1 MAAGCPEGTKAMKK
15 ITLSMLF
22 QNHMMLQCDKTLYI
36 SGTAAGVSRVRIVLH
51 FGQEIL
57 SEGESAVENGRFVC
71 TLPPVGVRH
80 NLTLSL
86 YAEDEP
92 APAIEVEDISAGDIW
107 MAMGQSNMEYFL
119 RYDADW
125 PYTCLQK
132 RDMEIRMFNVPQIC
146 YKNQQRILPDAGY
159 WFCEGAPAW
168 PAFSAPGYYFA
179 RKLREDFS
187 AAFAAKTDADSK
199 AHMPNAV
206 SAAAVRNVPMGVIG
220 CNWGGTPAC
229 AWMSEEDLADE
240 PLNVWNR
247 DYEEEAS
254 HYTAG
259 ELRQK
264 SEEGWRLENS
274 YHHAMEWRAVMYGLT
289 EAEQK
294 IWMMQHEDD
303 PVIPMGP
310 YHMYRPSG
318 LYHTML
324 EPVTPFAVKGILW
337 YQGESDAAHPDI
349 YDRMM
354 EKLIERMRTQFRDPS
369 LPFLFVQLAPFGHWL
384 GCGNEGYS
392 IIRGC
397 QQKVSESVPHAA
409 MASIMDIG
417 SRDDIHPK
425 FKKEVG
431 RRLALLAEKYVYGLD
446 SVLADAPYP
455 RTENPGAG
463 STETGAVKSGAAGLK
478 TDAAKSGAGIPE
490 TGALSRPDRTHLV
503 LRFDYAGTGLYTDE
517 TPEEGFLVLQNGA
530 GVKIRSAEV
539 SGDTVILTLDE
550 RVSSSPVRVSY
561 CEKDYCTAHIWN
573 SAGLSARPFHLE
585 QI

>member
-1 MAAGCPEGTKAMKK
+1 
-15 ITLSMLF
+15 
-22 QNHMMLQCDKTLYI
+22 
-36 SGTAAGVSRVRIVLH
+36 
-51 FGQEIL
+51 
-57 SEGESAVENGRFVC
+57 
-71 TLPPVGVRH
+71 
-80 NLTLSL
+80 
-86 YAEDEP
+86 
-92 APAIEVEDISAGDIW
+92 
-107 MAMGQSNMEYFL
+107 
-119 RYDADW
+119 
-125 PYTCLQK
+125 
-132 RDMEIRMFNVPQIC
+132 
-146 YKNQQRILPDAGY
+146 
-159 WFCEGAPAW
+159 
-168 PAFSAPGYYFA
+168 
-179 RKLREDFS
+179 
-187 AAFAAKTDADSK
+187 
-199 AHMPNAV
+199 
-206 SAAAVRNVPMGVIG
+206 
-220 CNWGGTPAC
+220 
-229 AWMSEEDLADE
+229 
-240 PLNVWNR
+240 
-247 DYEEEAS
+247 
-254 HYTAG
+254 
-259 ELRQK
+259 
-264 SEEGWRLENS
+264 
-274 YHHAMEWRAVMYGLT
+274 
-289 EAEQK
+289 
-294 IWMMQHEDD
+294 
-303 PVIPMGP
+303 
-310 YHMYRPSG
+310 
-318 LYHTML
+318 
-324 EPVTPFAVKGILW
+324 
-337 YQGESDAAHPDI
+337 
-349 YDRMM
+349 
-354 EKLIERMRTQFRDPS
+354 MRTQFRDPS

-392 IIRGC
+392 IIRSC

-463 STETGAVKSGAAGLK
+463 SPETGAVKSGAAGHK